1 MKTWKEIGKRYERWQ
16 DVALWVNLFGVYM
29 YICLVGS
36 SDIPA
41 LMLLAGLNTATIVI
55 ARREELKRLLT
66 PQQEKSEMDRIIRRV
81 K

>member
-1 MKTWKEIGKRYERWQ
+1 MMTWKMIGKRYERWQ

-29 YICLVGS
+29 YICLIGS

-41 LMLLAGLNTATIVI
+41 LMLLAGLNIAIIVI

-66 PQQEKSEMDRIIRRV
+66 PKQDPDEMQSIIRRV

>member
-1 MKTWKEIGKRYERWQ
+1 MKTWKEVGKRYEIWQ
-16 DVALWVNLFGVYM
+16 DIALWINLFGVYM
-29 YICLVGS
+29 YICLIGS

-41 LMLLAGLNTATIVI
+41 LMLLAGLNIATIVI

>member
-1 MKTWKEIGKRYERWQ
+1 MTWKMIGKRYEFWQ
-16 DVALWVNLFGVYM
+16 DIALWINLFGVYM

-36 SDIPA
+36 SDVPA

-55 ARREELKRLLT
+55 ARREELKRVLT
-66 PQQEKSEMDRIIRRV
+66 PKQEPDEMQSIIRRV

>member
-1 MKTWKEIGKRYERWQ
+1 MMTWKEVGKRYETWQ
-16 DVALWVNLFGVYM
+16 DIALWINLFGVYM

-36 SDIPA
+36 NDIPA
-41 LMLLAGLNTATIVI
+41 LMLLAGLNIATIVI

>member
-29 YICLVGS
+29 YICLIGS

-41 LMLLAGLNTATIVI
+41 LMLFAGLNIATIVI

-66 PQQEKSEMDRIIRRV
+66 PQQEKSEMDRIIRRI

>member
-1 MKTWKEIGKRYERWQ
+1 MTWKMIGKRYEAWQ
-16 DVALWVNLFGVYM
+16 DIALWINLFGVYM

>member
-1 MKTWKEIGKRYERWQ
+1 MTWKKIGKRYEIWQ

>member
-1 MKTWKEIGKRYERWQ
+1 MTWKMIGKRYERWQ
-16 DVALWVNLFGVYM
+16 DIALWINLFGVYM

-41 LMLLAGLNTATIVI
+41 LMLLAGLNTAIIVI

-66 PQQEKSEMDRIIRRV
+66 PQREKDEMDAIIRRV

>member
-16 DVALWVNLFGVYM
+16 DVALWINLFGVYM

-41 LMLLAGLNTATIVI
+41 LMLLAGLNTAIIVI
-55 ARREELKRLLT
+55 ARREELKRFLT
-66 PQQEKSEMDRIIRRV
+66 PEEEKDELHTIIRRV

>member
-1 MKTWKEIGKRYERWQ
+1 MTWKMIGKRYETWQ
-16 DVALWVNLFGVYM
+16 DIALWINLFGVFM
-29 YICLVGS
+29 YLCLVGS
-36 SDIPA
+36 SDVPA
-41 LMLLAGLNTATIVI
+41 IVLLAGLNTAIIVI

>member
-1 MKTWKEIGKRYERWQ
+1 MRTWKEIGKRYEIWQ
-16 DVALWVNLFGVYM
+16 DIALWINLFGVFM
-29 YICLVGS
+29 YLCLVGS

-41 LMLLAGLNTATIVI
+41 IVLLAGLNTAIIVI

-66 PQQEKSEMDRIIRRV
+66 PVQEKDEMDAIIRRV